1 MKNHSVV
8 FSVRRAQRSRL
19 HWSPLGPGSYASRDP
34 QPPGPL
40 NVRVLYGNIW
50 VDVQT
55 FESMFRP
62 TPRPETGCSDLLQG
76 YLWADVQTCYKGTFE
91 WMFRPATR
99 VPLMALGSQPT
110 EGTGVSACTIPG
122 TRAENNHNHKTA
134 TKQQQTK
141 QNRNKNNNSKNH
153 TYTQQDRRFF
163 FKRYLFVK
171 TDYNPRMC

>member
-1 MKNHSVV
+1 MQVEIHSLQVPWTCGYSMGT
-8 FSVRRAQRSRL
+8 FESTFRHLSRCSDL
-19 HWSPLGPGSYASRDP
+19 LQGRK
-34 QPPGPL
+34 L
-40 NVRVLYGNIW
+40 
-50 VDVQT
+50 DVQT
-55 FESMFRP
+55 CFKGTFERTFRP
-62 TPRPETGCSDLLQG
+62 ATRVPLSGCLDLLQG